1 MPSLRLG
8 IWATA
13 AYTALI
19 AAATFYVFQ
28 LSEAPT
34 DIRSVLTALFPV
46 QLIAVVFCCMIV
58 WRYFGWRNVGFGA
71 VRWSGLIWLLPS
83 WIVLCVMG
91 WSLIDV
97 LTLDDVRGLGG
108 GFLFLLIATPLLVA
122 FGEEVLF
129 RGILLRGAMARLTLP
144 QAMAVSAVL
153 FGAFH
158 LVNGLSDQK
167 LMGASQQVLF
177 AVLVGFYL
185 APIAVRIG
193 NLWPLIIWHWL
204 WNIAVLLSQYAGI
217 MHPFILIGIAI
228 QTVIAIWLWAEL
240 IRGSHRT

>member
-28 LSEAPT
+28 ISEAPA
-34 DIRSVLTALFPV
+34 DIQGALAALLPV
-46 QLIAVVFCCMIV
+46 QLIAVVFCCLVVM
-58 WRYFGWRNVGFGA
+58 RYFGWRHVGFGA
-71 VRWSGLIWLLPS
+71 LRWSGLIWLLPS
-83 WIVLCVMG
+83 WAVLGVIG
-91 WSLIDV
+91 WSLTDV
-97 LTLDDVRGLGG
+97 LTLNDLRSLGG
-108 GFLFLLIATPLLVA
+108 GFLFLLITTPLLVA

-129 RGILLRGAMARLTLP
+129 RGILLRGAMAQLTLP
-144 QAMAVSAVL
+144 QAMALSAVL

-158 LVNGLSDQK
+158 LVNGLGDQE
-167 LMGASQQVLF
+167 LAGASQQVLF

-204 WNIAVLLSQYAGI
+204 WNIAVFLSQYAGI
-217 MHPFILIGIAI
+217 MHPFVLIGIAM

-240 IRGSHRT
+240 IRGSHQG